1 MAALLLLSG
10 VTAASAEEANTLKE
24 EVIYVNLNEA
34 GEVEDITAVNSFE
47 LENGG
52 LIKDYGNYTS
62 LRNMTAN
69 DKISYSGDKV
79 TVNTKSG
86 KLYY

>member
-52 LIKDYGNYTS
+52 LI
-62 LRNMTAN
+62 
-69 DKISYSGDKV
+69 
-79 TVNTKSG
+79 TVITHR
-86 KLYY
+86 